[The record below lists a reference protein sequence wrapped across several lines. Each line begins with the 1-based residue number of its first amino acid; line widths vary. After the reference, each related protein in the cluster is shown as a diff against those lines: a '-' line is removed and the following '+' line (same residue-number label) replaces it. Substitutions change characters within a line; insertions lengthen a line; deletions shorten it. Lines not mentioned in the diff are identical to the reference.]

1 MESYIIQLNS
11 FTTAKWILLTIENNI
26 TIIADQTKHKD

>member
-1 MESYIIQLNS
+1 
-11 FTTAKWILLTIENNI
+11 LLTIENNI